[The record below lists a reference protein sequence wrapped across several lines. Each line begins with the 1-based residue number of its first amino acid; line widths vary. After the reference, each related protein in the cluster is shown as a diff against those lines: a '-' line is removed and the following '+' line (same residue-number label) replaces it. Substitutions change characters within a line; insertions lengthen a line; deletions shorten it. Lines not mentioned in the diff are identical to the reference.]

1 MPVTVKLSKRFYDT
15 FGEEIANEFVEWF
28 NLVDTTYRSEIRELF
43 GANFGRFDAK
53 LEQRVAALD
62 AKLEQRVAEL
72 RAEFGQRIGAL
83 DARLE
88 QRTAEVRAEL
98 REGLA
103 LLEGR
108 LVARIGLS
116 ESRLVRWMFAF
127 WAASVGTS
135 IALIQLSR

>member
-28 NLVDTTYRSEIRELF
+28 NLVDAAYRSEIRDLF

-53 LEQRVAALD
+53 LEQRI
-62 AKLEQRVAEL
+62 AEL
-72 RAEFGQRIGAL
+72 RAEFGQRFAAL
-83 DARLE
+83 DAKLGERA
-88 QRTAEVRAEL
+88 AELRAEL

-108 LVARIGLS
+108 LVARMGLA
-116 ESRLVRWMFAF
+116 ETRLLRWLFAF
-127 WAASVGTS
+127 WATSVATT
-135 IALIQLSR
+135 IALIQLTR